1 MIKRLDDSTFVLDNG
16 LVCRTLTVNENGLHT
31 SSFVNKQSG
40 TQYVYAK
47 ECEFSFTANKKSLS
61 SFSTVRTREVDGVT
75 VTTTADFVF
84 SGFDIVKNSDASETL
99 VLHLQ
104 NSSNLN
110 VDVCYKIYQNI
121 AGVRKHLEITNS
133 SDAEITIENLVID
146 NLMLAPAVP
155 ADCRMYH
162 DFDRD
167 MPPAF
172 ATESPEDVIR
182 IHNHTIDEGCFF
194 GSNVPG
200 ILRYFLYFPHWCKVN
215 CAYNMGGAYFRKT
228 LAPQEKLVTHDSIFA
243 VYCGKFESADCAESY
258 RKLVRANLPPLPYK
272 EGIMYC
278 TWLPFL
284 HNISEELIDTL
295 AVNASDMGF
304 DYLVIDDGWFKTES
318 DWQVDETKFPNGL
331 EKVSEKIRNAG
342 LKFGLWFN
350 IGTDYGAASC
360 DDSLVA
366 QAGDGSLKCAGANS
380 MKVMCFGSDYR
391 FHVTER
397 LAELAEKYHVSYF
410 KLDFS
415 CITSPYN
422 MQEWGCHS
430 TEHRFH
436 KNYSDSIFS
445 MYEGLRYVRETL
457 KKRFPDLV
465 IDFSFE
471 NFGTARPN
479 VAALEYSEIHH
490 VSNLSANK
498 PFYQKIS
505 NVRHTF
511 YNWLKV
517 LPPER
522 ILNGLLSIQ
531 GDNGVEYFLTS
542 LAGAP
547 LVAGDLRQ
555 LSPEI
560 KTRITKCCSAFK
572 RVTEN
577 GPLTAFEVVCDTLD
591 RDGFIRK
598 SDDNR
603 AILCLF
609 NRSSEPWKLDLSG
622 FINAENGSSQIEVAP
637 KDCAMYISGT

>member
-1 MIKRLDDSTFVLDNG
+1 
-16 LVCRTLTVNENGLHT
+16 
-31 SSFVNKQSG
+31 
-40 TQYVYAK
+40 
-47 ECEFSFTANKKSLS
+47 
-61 SFSTVRTREVDGVT
+61 
-75 VTTTADFVF
+75 
-84 SGFDIVKNSDASETL
+84 
-99 VLHLQ
+99 
-104 NSSNLN
+104 
-110 VDVCYKIYQNI
+110 
-121 AGVRKHLEITNS
+121 
-133 SDAEITIENLVID
+133 
-146 NLMLAPAVP
+146 
-155 ADCRMYH
+155 
-162 DFDRD
+162 
-167 MPPAF
+167 
-172 ATESPEDVIR
+172 
-182 IHNHTIDEGCFF
+182 
-194 GSNVPG
+194 
-200 ILRYFLYFPHWCKVN
+200 
-215 CAYNMGGAYFRKT
+215 
-228 LAPQEKLVTHDSIFA
+228 
-243 VYCGKFESADCAESY
+243 
-258 RKLVRANLPPLPYK
+258 
-272 EGIMYC
+272 
-278 TWLPFL
+278 
-284 HNISEELIDTL
+284 
-295 AVNASDMGF
+295 
-304 DYLVIDDGWFKTES
+304 
-318 DWQVDETKFPNGL
+318 
-331 EKVSEKIRNAG
+331 
-342 LKFGLWFN
+342 
-350 IGTDYGAASC
+350 
-360 DDSLVA
+360 
-366 QAGDGSLKCAGANS
+366 
-380 MKVMCFGSDYR
+380 
-391 FHVTER
+391 
-397 LAELAEKYHVSYF
+397 
-410 KLDFS
+410 
-415 CITSPYN
+415 